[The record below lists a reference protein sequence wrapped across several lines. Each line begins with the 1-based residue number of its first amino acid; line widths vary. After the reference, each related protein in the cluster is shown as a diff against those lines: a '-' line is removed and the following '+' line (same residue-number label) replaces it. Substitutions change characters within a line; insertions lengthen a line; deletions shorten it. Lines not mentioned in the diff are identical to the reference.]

1 MHFYIFSFILAGFYL
16 LVVLTN
22 IPKERSAS
30 AQGLL
35 SHFVVN
41 ILLQLKLV
49 VKLFCI
55 LLNVDV
61 QRFFHGLLLCQCIPD
76 KLLNVEAI

>member
-1 MHFYIFSFILAGFYL
+1 MHLYLFSFILVGFYP

-22 IPKERSAS
+22 IPKERSAT

-49 VKLFCI
+49 GKLFYI
-55 LLNVDV
+55 WLNIDV
-61 QRFFHGLLLCQCIPD
+61 QIFFQELQLRQCIPW
-76 KLLNVEAI
+76 

>member
-1 MHFYIFSFILAGFYL
+1 MHLYLFSFILAGFYPL
-16 LVVLTN
+16 VLTN

-41 ILLQLKLV
+41 ILLQLKLI
-49 VKLFCI
+49 VKLFYI
-55 LLNVDV
+55 
-61 QRFFHGLLLCQCIPD
+61 
-76 KLLNVEAI
+76 

>member
-1 MHFYIFSFILAGFYL
+1 MHLYIFSFILAEFYP

-35 SHFVVN
+35 LHFVVN
-41 ILLQLKLV
+41 ILLQPKLKYEI
-49 VKLFCI
+49 FY
-55 LLNVDV
+55 
-61 QRFFHGLLLCQCIPD
+61 
-76 KLLNVEAI
+76 

>member
-1 MHFYIFSFILAGFYL
+1 MHLYLFSFIVAGFYL

-35 SHFVVN
+35 SYFVVN
-41 ILLQLKLV
+41 ILLQLKLI
-49 VKLFCI
+49 VKLFCT

-61 QRFFHGLLLCQCIPD
+61 
-76 KLLNVEAI
+76 